1 MPGRRGNNP
10 KRRIAPQ
17 GEASSA
23 DLERIA
29 REAHYLG
36 SAPRKRA
43 PADYGF
49 RPPVNPRPHKSLC
62 DGFRIVSIAEARDL
76 FREGVRRGMIGSHRE
91 GGLPKYVW
99 AVDPEGRVFEAKLE
113 RGSVTYHGYELGTDD
128 GHMRR
133 EVVARWEERCPES

>member
-17 GEASSA
+17 GEVSSA

-29 REAHYLG
+29 QEARYKG

-43 PADYGF
+43 PAGYGF

-62 DGFRIVSIAEARDL
+62 DGTRIVRGAEARSL
-76 FREGVRRGMIGSHRE
+76 FHEGVRRGMIGSHRE
-91 GGLPKYVW
+91 SGLPKYVW
-99 AVDPEGRVFEAKLE
+99 AVDPGGRVFEAKLE
-113 RGSVTYHGYELGTDD
+113 SGAATYHGYELGADD
-128 GHMRR
+128 GRMRR